1 MQRWATRL
9 ASGAVCV
16 RHARAASVSA
26 CRVALIAGLAAGLLA
41 VPAAA
46 GQRTRIIPPRSA
58 AAAARGYLK
67 AIKTEKGWR
76 ICPLVTAATKR
87 AFIDS
92 ARADGLKVTRCAPA
106 ADHDFHR
113 IGRVLG
119 SFRVIRVE
127 VHGRTAYAT
136 INDAPI
142 SDSGNDEVLLRKTRA
157 GRWLVDDS

>member
-1 MQRWATRL
+1 MQRWGTRSG
-9 ASGAVCV
+9 SGAISA

-26 CRVALIAGLAAGLLA
+26 CCVLLIAGLAAALLV

-46 GQRTRIIPPRSA
+46 GQRTKIVPPRSA

-67 AIKTEKGWR
+67 AIKTENGWR

-127 VHGRTAYAT
+127 VHGRIAYAT
-136 INDAPI
+136 INDTPV
-142 SDSGNDEVLLRKTRA
+142 SDSGNDQVLLRKTRV

>member
-1 MQRWATRL
+1 MQRRATRS
-9 ASGAVCV
+9 ASGAIFA
-16 RHARAASVSA
+16 RHAGAARASA
-26 CRVALIAGLAAGLLA
+26 GRVALSAGAAG
-41 VPAAA
+41 
-46 GQRTRIIPPRSA
+46 
-58 AAAARGYLK
+58 RGYLK

-119 SFRVIRVE
+119 SFRVIHVE
-127 VHGRTAYAT
+127 IHGRIAYAT
-136 INDAPI
+136 INDAQV
-142 SDSGNDEVLLRKTRA
+142 SDSGNDTVLLRKTRA
-157 GRWLVDDS
+157 GQWLVDES